1 MEVGSFV
8 RALHCGDVLSNA
20 LASSGG
26 CGMKFLLARIALT
39 GIFILSASPTW
50 AQAGGELHF
59 CLRGEPK
66 TFNPILVEDDA
77 SENIRY
83 LTGGVLI
90 RLNRQSQALGPALAT
105 SWSVSHDRR
114 TITFH
119 LRKGIH
125 FSDGTPFTSEDV
137 AYTMRLLMDPETH
150 SPTGDAFRSS
160 EGAVQVQTPAAD
172 VAVITF
178 PAPIAGL
185 ERLFDQVAILS
196 AHSPKKEMAVLGPFY
211 VADYKAGSYV
221 LLQKNPNYWKHD
233 AQGHA
238 LPYIDS
244 VRLDI
249 QRNRDIEL
257 LRFRRGELQL
267 INRLDAEQF
276 ERLQHENPAVTRNA
290 GTGLDAEELWFNQS
304 PTAPLPDYKKA
315 WFATKEFRK
324 ATSMAINRAD
334 LCRIVYAGYAKPA
347 YGPVSPSNHFWF
359 NSALEDPKHDPQGA
373 LRLLAQ
379 AGFRL
384 ENDTLKDRA
393 GKPVEFTV
401 VTNSGNGAREKIASM
416 IQQDLSQI
424 GIKVNIVTLDFP
436 SLIERITR
444 SSDYDACI
452 LGLVNTD
459 LDPNSQMTVWL
470 SSGDNHQW
478 NPSQKSPTTAWE
490 AEIDKLMREQ
500 ATAPTE
506 KERKAKFD
514 RVQQIVSEQ
523 QPFIYLINKDVLVAM
538 SPSVSGAAPV
548 VLNPPAFWNAE
559 TLRLRAG
566 AELEAQKS
574 RIKTFYCRLIFRL
587 TI

>member
-1 MEVGSFV
+1 MPSPL
-8 RALHCGDVLSNA
+8 RSLALTTLFA
-20 LASSGG
+20 LAIP
-26 CGMKFLLARIALT
+26 AR
-39 GIFILSASPTW
+39 
-50 AQAGGELHF
+50 AQTGGELHF
-59 CLRGEPK
+59 CLHGEPK
-66 TFNPILVEDDA
+66 TFNPILVDDEA
-77 SENIRY
+77 SENVRY

-90 RLNRQSQALGPALAT
+90 RLNRQTQALEPSLAT
-105 SWSVSHDRR
+105 SWEISHDRR

-125 FSDGTPFTSEDV
+125 FSDGTSFTSEDV
-137 AYTMRLLMDPETH
+137 AYTMRLLMDPQTH
-150 SPTGDAFRSS
+150 SPTGDAFRSGD
-160 EGAVQVQTPAAD
+160 GAVQVQTPA
-172 VAVITF
+172 VAVAAITF

-196 AHSPKKEMAVLGPFY
+196 ARSPKKEMAVLGPFY

-233 AQGHA
+233 AQGHS

-276 ERLQHENPAVTRNA
+276 ERLQRENPAVTRNA

-304 PTAPLPDYKKA
+304 PAAPLPASKKA
-315 WFATKEFRK
+315 WLGMKEFRK
-324 ATSMAINRAD
+324 AISMAINRAD

-359 NSALEDPKHDPQGA
+359 NASLEDPKYDPQGA
-373 LRLLAQ
+373 LRLLVE

-384 ENDTLKDRA
+384 ENDALKDRA
-393 GKPVEFTV
+393 GNRVEFTV
-401 VTNSGNGAREKIASM
+401 VTNSGNAAREKIATM
-416 IQQDLSQI
+416 IQQDLSQV
-424 GIKVNIVTLDFP
+424 GIKVNVVTLDFA
-436 SLIERITR
+436 SLIERMTR
-444 SSDYDACI
+444 TFDYDACI

-470 SSGDNHQW
+470 SSGENHQW
-478 NPSQKSPTTAWE
+478 NPSQKSPATAWE

-514 RVQQIVSEQ
+514 RVQQIAAEQ
-523 QPFIYLINKDVLVAM
+523 QPFIYLINKDVLVAV
-538 SPSVSGAAPV
+538 SPNVVGAAPV
-548 VLNPPAFWNAE
+548 VLEPWGFWNAD
-559 TLRLRAG
+559 TLRLGPAPDLG
-566 AELEAQKS
+566 VQK
-574 RIKTFYCRLIFRL
+574 
-587 TI
+587 